1 MSEEES
7 LEAGAEAPVSE
18 AVETPVEAAPAD
30 TVSDEAPAAPEP
42 SLSADTEPADEAPVS
57 FPSVDEFK
65 WDDWDGTN
73 DALPE
78 PVHGWADGFKTHYT
92 RLADERAAKI
102 EQSNQYTKSLY
113 EAITSGQEDPR
124 VAEFRTASQE
134 WEGKY
139 TELNAQHEAVTNE
152 YRTVLD
158 NINKMVQQEAQT
170 YAEQFREKHADIFN
184 DESLKETFADLLEEG
199 WDIETAAEAS
209 RLPTSVLSVAKEA
222 KKDGVPD
229 SYALRFARETRMKTP
244 EPRPGAEITAGA
256 TTPTRPPEQ
265 SSMPETGAMSLSDW
279 RSQVARNALNK
290 TKRRA

>member
-7 LEAGAEAPVSE
+7 LEAGVDSPAPE
-18 AVETPVEAAPAD
+18 AVDVSVEAAPVD
-30 TVSDEAPAAPEP
+30 VVSDEAPVALDP
-42 SLSADTEPADEAPVS
+42 SLSDDTAPDDVAPVS

-78 PVHGWADGFKTHYT
+78 PVHGWADGFKSHYT

-113 EAITSGQEDPR
+113 EAINSGQEDPR
-124 VAEFRTASQE
+124 VSEFRTSSQV

-139 TELNAQHEAVTNE
+139 TDLNAQHESLTTE

-170 YAEQFREKHADIFN
+170 YAEQFREKNAEIFN
-184 DESLKETFADLLEEG
+184 DESLKQTFADLLEEG

-209 RLPTSVLSVAKEA
+209 RLPPSVLSVAKEA

-244 EPRPGAEITAGA
+244 EPRPGAQITAGA

-265 SSMPETGAMSLSDW
+265 SSVQETGAMSLKDW
-279 RSQVARNALNK
+279 RSHVARNALNK